1 MDYLQ
6 EQLTR
11 AGKYE
16 VMMNSEGWDLVMKSY
31 TDKLSDLAN
40 RIFTSDGD
48 ISVFQHEV
56 DEIRGLRKLL
66 NDINH
71 DIEVLH
77 EQRQQPESTGTAE
90 PTQLE

>member
-11 AGKYE
+11 ASKYE
-16 VMMNSEGWDLVMKSY
+16 SMMNSEGWELVMKIY
-31 TDKLSDLAN
+31 ADKLSDLAN

-56 DEIRGLRKLL
+56 DEVRGLRKLL

-71 DIEVLH
+71 DIEVLN
-77 EQRQQPESTGTAE
+77 EQRQPAESAGVTE
-90 PTQLE
+90 PTEL